1 MFGVFG
7 KRTRTPI
14 FHPSFS
20 GAVLVNLSVF
30 GAQSVEKI
38 YVGGILFMKV
48 SAHSRVSFSRNKA
61 SLCSIDF
68 LFKLRCD

>member
-1 MFGVFG
+1 MFGVFE

-20 GAVLVNLSVF
+20 TVLVNLSVF

-38 YVGGILFMKV
+38 YIGILFMKV
-48 SAHSRVSFSRNKA
+48 EFYYEGLHS
-61 SLCSIDF
+61 
-68 LFKLRCD
+68 